1 MLQTATLKRSQR
13 CNVFDLERE
22 WGKYVFYV
30 IDGVHAWV
38 EQGAMEWVDDQ
49 VSYKLATSPLK
60 EREVKRRHD
69 NHLAENTD
77 RRG

>member
-1 MLQTATLKRSQR
+1 MLQTATLKRSQS

-30 IDGVHAWV
+30 IDEVHAWV

-49 VSYKLATSPLK
+49 VSYKLATSPLQ
-60 EREVKRRHD
+60 EREVKKE
-69 NHLAENTD
+69 A
-77 RRG
+77 